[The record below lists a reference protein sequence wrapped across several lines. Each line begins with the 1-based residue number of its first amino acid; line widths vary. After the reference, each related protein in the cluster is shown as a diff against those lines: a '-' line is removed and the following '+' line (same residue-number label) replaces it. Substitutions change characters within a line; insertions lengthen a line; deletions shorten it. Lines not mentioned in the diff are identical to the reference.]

1 MIKLEFRNTP
11 LVFYVAKDE
20 KMKERENNSVGLFE
34 SAKTHRIRIN
44 KISDEIICQK

>member
-1 MIKLEFRNTP
+1 MMKLEYRNTP
-11 LVFYVAKDE
+11 LVFYEVKNE

-34 SAKTHRIRIN
+34 SAKAYRTRIN